1 MPEPLL
7 EFRGVRAAYEEVE
20 VIHGI
25 DATFEEG
32 AVTAVLGAN
41 GAGKSTLLSL
51 AVGVMGPS
59 EGEVRFAG
67 EKVRVGSTSSL
78 ARQGLCLIPEGRGV
92 FPNLT
97 VRENLWVMTHSG
109 QGRRHVER
117 SAFERFPRLE
127 ERRDQHAGTLSG
139 GEQQMLALARAVAT
153 SPRLLLLD
161 ELSMGLAPLVVEELY
176 RHVVS
181 LAAEG
186 ITVVVV
192 EQFARMALSVASLGH
207 GDGERADHPD
217 RSGRRGGV
225 GAPVCLPRIGS
236 ASGSGITRAERGI
249 GSPRPRHGR
258 PLVTEGEEHHLSGV
272 GHEAG
277 RVGAVGSAVPQG
289 HIDRRVAVTGVTRP
303 VVGQHPFGPAITE
316 QMEREIHARAEPP
329 AGALPARPS
338 RPPLPAS
345 CRQRR

>member
-20 VIHGI
+20 VIHGV

-32 AVTAVLGAN
+32 AVTAILGAN

-67 EKVRVGSTSSL
+67 KKVKVGSTSAL

-109 QGRRHVER
+109 KGRRHVER

-139 GEQQMLALARAVAT
+139 GEQQMLALAVAT
-153 SPRLLLLD
+153 GPRLLLLD
-161 ELSMGLAPLVVEELY
+161 ELSMGLAPLIVEELY
-176 RHVVS
+176 RHVVT

-192 EQFARMALSVASLGH
+192 EQFARTALSVAASAMVMANGRIVQT
-207 GDGERADHPD
+207 GGADEVE
-217 RSGRRGGV
+217 SV
-225 GAPVCLPRIGS
+225 LQSAYLGS
-236 ASGSGITRAERGI
+236 APSVE
-249 GSPRPRHGR
+249 
-258 PLVTEGEEHHLSGV
+258 
-272 GHEAG
+272 
-277 RVGAVGSAVPQG
+277 
-289 HIDRRVAVTGVTRP
+289 TG
-303 VVGQHPFGPAITE
+303 
-316 QMEREIHARAEPP
+316 PP
-329 AGALPARPS
+329 AQNGTAAHTDTGTKAP
-338 RPPLPAS
+338 
-345 CRQRR
+345 